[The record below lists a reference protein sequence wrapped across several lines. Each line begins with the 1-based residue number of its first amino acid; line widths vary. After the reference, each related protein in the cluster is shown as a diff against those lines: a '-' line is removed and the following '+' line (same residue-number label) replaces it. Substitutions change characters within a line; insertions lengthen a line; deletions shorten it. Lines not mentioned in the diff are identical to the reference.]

1 MTHAVEHGDSTDS
14 NDQQQTTVTH
24 LAAAG
29 VLGGALGS
37 VSAHESLL
45 RLSPSATVIWLSVAA
60 LILAVPKLQEVTA

>member
-1 MTHAVEHGDSTDS
+1 MTDTVEPRDSTDS
-14 NDQQQTTVTH
+14 NERQTNVTQ

-29 VLGGALGS
+29 VLGAALGA

-60 LILAVPKLQEVTA
+60 LILALPKLQEVAT